1 MSYTDNSANTL
12 PDSIQTSL
20 KNASEKEKLEIWKK
34 WYKTLDNNTDPYTYL
49 HTLDQSCQEAT
60 NLLPK
65 DSAIQ
70 FCFERK
76 IDLIKSISTYHQYN
90 FTAID
95 SLLKESKIL
104 ADSMASINGTPHAL
118 QIIWHLNYGE
128 YYGKVHQD
136 DKALEQFQMSF
147 DLSQKLK
154 DPSLVFIANKNL
166 AYIYSSLQ
174 NFEKAEEHV
183 IKAEASIDKFEI
195 SSREKINFYFRT
207 GNMYGTINKPKKA
220 NFYLEKM
227 MEGVDDVPVYAQR
240 KYKITYWRNL
250 ADLGQ
255 AERVFKLIKPWYEE
269 GLVKGNEYDRM
280 NILELYTTVLV
291 STRQFDKLAAPTRE
305 YRNLVWEDEK
315 LLMGDDFFRLST
327 SIETSEKEAQLK
339 TIEQE
344 QAISQSRFKIGLLT
358 TGIIGVLALG
368 GLFFNL
374 QRNKSKRA
382 QLAVVQ
388 EKEKKI
394 IENRNRLF
402 SSITHDIRTPLAL
415 MMAPIERAR
424 KKISDP
430 NALKDLD
437 MASRNGRRL
446 MNLFTQILDWNKV
459 ESEALFLNP
468 QVGELNVTFP
478 LLAQRFRQQ
487 AFEKDILF
495 TQNIDVPSGQFK
507 LDYDKL
513 DKILTN
519 LMNNAVKFC
528 KSGSE
533 IILNIKSNNNHSLL
547 DIEFK
552 DNGPGIPDSEKSKIF
567 DRYFIGHLGKDRG
580 GTGIGLALVKELTEI
595 MIGKVSLDSTEGKG
609 TAFNIQLP
617 VQFIQDKVTE
627 EVDSDIIS
635 SNETEK
641 PLVLVVE
648 DEPELLEFI
657 QSSLVDKYEVAVAN
671 STTIGWSIAQSQLP
685 DIIISDWNLPDENG
699 GWLCKKVK
707 TNPKTN
713 HIPIL
718 ILTANNSDLN
728 QKEAFDSGAFAWM
741 SKPFVLETLLKQL
754 ESILN
759 QQKQIR
765 QTLKNRLEAPETET
779 DETVEPMDPF
789 VAQVLDL
796 IEKNYTSE
804 NYSVDQLATD
814 LEIHRVQL
822 SRALKKLVA
831 QSPSF
836 LIKDFRLKKAK
847 KLLKSSDQSIS
858 EIAYAVGFSNPN
870 YFATAYKKHFEIS
883 PSQERG
889 NQ

>member
-1 MSYTDNSANTL
+1 MYKVVISLFVILFLSYSDNNATTL
-12 PDSIQTSL
+12 PDSIQSSL
-20 KNASEKEKLEIWKK
+20 KNASGREKLEVWKK
-34 WYKTLDNNTDPYTYL
+34 WYNTLDNNNDPYTFL
-49 HTLDQSCQEAT
+49 HTLDHSCQDAT
-60 NLLPK
+60 DLLPK

-70 FCFERK
+70 FCFEQK
-76 IDLIKSISTYHQYN
+76 INLIGKIAIYHQYN

-104 ADSMASINGTPHAL
+104 ADSIASTNGSPHAL
-118 QIIWHLNYGE
+118 QVLWHIEYGQ
-128 YYGKVHQD
+128 YYAKVHQNQ
-136 DKALEQFQMSF
+136 KALEQFKISLE
-147 DLSQKLK
+147 LSEKLK
-154 DPSLVFIANKNL
+154 NPRLIFLANKNI
-166 AYIYSSLQ
+166 AYSYTDLQ
-174 NFEKAEEHV
+174 DFEKAEKHV
-183 IKAEASIDKFEI
+183 IKAEAFIKKI
-195 SSREKINFYFRT
+195 KTSSKERINFYYRT
-207 GNMYGTINKPKKA
+207 GNMYGTLNQYEKA

-227 MEGVDDVPVYAQR
+227 MEGIDDIPEYTQR
-240 KYKITYWRNL
+240 KFKITYWRNL
-250 ADLGQ
+250 SVLGQ
-255 AERVFKLIKPWYEE
+255 KERVFKLIEPWYKE
-269 GLVKGNEYDRM
+269 GMIKGKEYDRM
-280 NILELYTTVLV
+280 NVLELYISVLV
-291 STRQFDKLAAPTRE
+291 STRQLDKLEAPTRE

-339 TIEQE
+339 RIEQE
-344 QAISQSRFKIGLLT
+344 QAISQSRFKIGLLI

-368 GLFFNL
+368 GLFFYL

-382 QLAVVQ
+382 QLAVIQ

-424 KKISDP
+424 KKISEP
-430 NALKDLD
+430 TALKDLD

-468 QVGELNVTFP
+468 QVGELSVTFP

-495 TQNIDVPSGQFK
+495 TQNITVHDGQFK

-533 IILNIKSNNNHSLL
+533 IILNIKSNTDHSLL

-567 DRYFIGHLGKDRG
+567 D
-580 GTGIGLALVKELTEI
+580 
-595 MIGKVSLDSTEGKG
+595 
-609 TAFNIQLP
+609 
-617 VQFIQDKVTE
+617 IQDKIIKE
-627 EVDSDIIS
+627 ADSDIIAS
-635 SNETEK
+635 TETEK

-648 DEPELLEFI
+648 DEPELLDFI
-657 QSSLVDKYEVAVAN
+657 QSSLTDKYEVAIAD

-728 QKEAFDSGAFAWM
+728 QKEAFDAGAFAWM

-754 ESILN
+754 ETILD

-765 QTLKNRLEAPETET
+765 QTLKNKLEKPDTET
-779 DETVEPMDPF
+779 DEAVEPMDPF
-789 VAQVLDL
+789 VEQVLDL
-796 IEKNYTSE
+796 IEKNYTKES
-804 NYSVDQLATD
+804 YSVDQLATD
-814 LEIHRVQL
+814 LKIHRVQL

-831 QSPSF
+831 QSPSY

-847 KLLKSSDQSIS
+847 TLLKSSDQSVS

-870 YFATAYKKHFEIS
+870 YFATAFWNLEFGIWNL
-883 PSQERG
+883 EFG
-889 NQ
+889 I